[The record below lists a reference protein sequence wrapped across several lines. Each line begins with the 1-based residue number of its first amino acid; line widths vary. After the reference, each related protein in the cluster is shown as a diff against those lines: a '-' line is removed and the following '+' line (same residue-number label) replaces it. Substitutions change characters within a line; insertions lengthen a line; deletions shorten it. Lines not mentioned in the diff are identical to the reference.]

1 MNRGYYIVILIFLI
15 SLSGRNLYGQHG
27 KRLDSLQKVT
37 LAGPH
42 DSDRVKALNE
52 ISIAYRQVSKLDTSA
67 VYARKALDLAVKCG
81 YRRGEGKATYYIG
94 IVHAMRSEFRKADSC
109 YQKATAIFK
118 EIGDA
123 KSSSTVL
130 IAFGALRQLQGDHD
144 GALQLF
150 LDALE
155 IKRELKDSLT
165 MAAALTN
172 IGNVYNSLNRPKEAL
187 SYFQEAHKIHVRF
200 NEVIRYCD
208 DWTNMANMYRLVG
221 KEDSSLILIKAAIRL
236 ADSLEHRDIL
246 PYSYGIFASIFQN
259 QNRID
264 SAVFYYT
271 RGLEI
276 AEEIDDLYM
285 VANHCTNL
293 GGLYSKL
300 GRETEAAAYLNRGLR
315 VAMEIDA
322 KEHIRDAHER
332 LFLFYK
338 SNNKFDSALTHYQL
352 YVAYR
357 DSVLDVEKQKS
368 ILRNEIRIQHEKEEV
383 LKKAEQD
390 RLDALAAE
398 EDKRQKLIIALVSV
412 ALALVLIFA
421 IFLYN
426 RFTVTRRQAVLI
438 ENQKNEVM
446 SQRDRLES
454 QNIII
459 EEKNKSITDSITY
472 AKRIQ
477 RALLTS
483 EALLS
488 RNLGQFFI
496 YYNPKD
502 IVSGDFYWA
511 SQTSSGEFL
520 LLTGD
525 CTGHGVPGAFMSLLN
540 ISLLNEIVN
549 VRGYEAPA
557 EILNV
562 QRESLIRA
570 LNQEGADHV
579 SRDGMDCSLC
589 SFNFRNMTLTFAGA
603 NNPVWIVRNGVLTEY
618 KTDKQPVGLHE
629 GDVKPFTAQR
639 IELKKGDVVFTLT
652 DGFADQFGGAKGKK
666 FKYSRLKE
674 LLIANS
680 GRTVEE
686 QKTELEKTF
695 TEWKGEYQQIDDV
708 LLIGILVQ

>member
-1 MNRGYYIVILIFLI
+1 MSYRLQIVCLIFLMLF
-15 SLSGRNLYGQHG
+15 SGLQLSGQNR
-27 KRLDSLQKVT
+27 KILDSLKTVVA
-37 LAGPH
+37 AGPH

-52 ISIAYRQVSKLDTSA
+52 ISIVYRQVSKLDTA
-67 VYARKALDLAVKCG
+67 AAYASKALDLALKCG
-81 YRRGEGKATYYIG
+81 HRRGEGKATYYIG
-94 IVHAMRSEFRKADSC
+94 IVYAMRSEFRKADSC

-118 EIGDA
+118 DIGDA

-187 SYFQEAHKIHVRF
+187 SYFQEAHRIHVRF
-200 NEVIRYCD
+200 NEVLRYCD

-221 KEDSSLILIKAAIRL
+221 KEDSALILITAAIRL

-246 PYSYGIFASIFQN
+246 PYSYGILASIFQK
-259 QNRID
+259 QNMID
-264 SAVFYYT
+264 STVFYYN

-276 AEEIDDLYM
+276 ADEIGDLYM
-285 VANHCTNL
+285 VSNHCINL

-300 GRETEAAAYLNRGLR
+300 GKAAEASAYLNRGLR
-315 VAMEIDA
+315 VAVEIDA

-332 LFLFYK
+332 LFQHYK
-338 SNNKFDSALTHYQL
+338 KNNRLDSALTHYEL

-357 DSVLDVEKQKS
+357 DSVIDVEKQKS

-390 RLDALAAE
+390 RLNALAAE

-421 IFLYN
+421 VFLYN
-426 RFTVTRRQAVLI
+426 RFTVTRQQAAMI
-438 ENQKNEVM
+438 ELQKNEVM
-446 SQRDRLES
+446 SQRDRLEE
-454 QNIII
+454 QNTVI
-459 EEKNKSITDSITY
+459 EEKNKNITDSINY

-477 RALLTS
+477 SALLTS
-483 EALLS
+483 DALLS
-488 RNLGQFFI
+488 RNLPAYFI
-496 YYNPKD
+496 FYNPKD

-511 SQTSSGEFL
+511 SQTPSGKFL

-549 VRGYEAPA
+549 VRGYDEPA

-570 LNQEGADHV
+570 LNQEGSDEV

-589 SFNFRNMTLTFAGA
+589 SFDFQKRTLTIAGA
-603 NNPVWIVRNGVLTEY
+603 NNPVWIVRDGNLLEL
-618 KTDKQPVGLHE
+618 KTDKQPVGVHE
-629 GDVKPFTAQR
+629 GDVKPFTEQR
-639 IELKKGDVVFTLT
+639 MDLMKGDMIYTLT
-652 DGFADQFGGAKGKK
+652 DGYADQFGGAKGKK

-674 LLIANS
+674 LLMANA
-680 GRTVEE
+680 GRTVDE
-686 QKTELEKTF
+686 QKAALEETF
-695 TEWKGEYQQIDDV
+695 SQWKGRFQQIDDV
-708 LLIGILVQ
+708 LIIGIRVA

>member
-1 MNRGYYIVILIFLI
+1 MSYRLHIVNLIFLLLF
-15 SLSGRNLYGQHG
+15 SGSQLSGQNRRL
-27 KRLDSLQKVT
+27 LDSLQKVVVE
-37 LAGPH
+37 GPH
-42 DSDRVKALNE
+42 DSDRVRALNE
-52 ISIAYRQVSKLDTSA
+52 LSIAYRQVSELDSA
-67 VYARKALDLAVKCG
+67 ATYAHQALDRAVKCG
-81 YRRGEGKATYYIG
+81 YKRGEGKATYYIG
-94 IVHAMRSEFRKADSC
+94 IVYAMRSDFLKADSC
-109 YQKATAIFK
+109 YQKATAIFR

-172 IGNVYNSLNRPKEAL
+172 IGNVYNSLNRPNEAL
-187 SYFQEAHKIHVRF
+187 SYFRQAHRIHVRF
-200 NEVIRYCD
+200 NEVLSYCD

-221 KEDSSLILIKAAIRL
+221 KEDSAFILINVAIRL
-236 ADSLEHRDIL
+236 ADSLGHRDIL
-246 PYSYGIFASIFQN
+246 PYSYGVLASIYLHQN
-259 QNRID
+259 KID
-264 SAVFYYT
+264 STVFYYN
-271 RGLEI
+271 RGLQIADEI
-276 AEEIDDLYM
+276 GDLYM
-285 VANHCTNL
+285 VANHCINL
-293 GGLYSKL
+293 GGLYDKS
-300 GRETEAAAYLNRGLR
+300 GSNTQAVAYLNRGLR
-315 VAMEIDA
+315 VAVQIDA

-338 SNNKFDSALTHYQL
+338 KNNRFDSALTHYQF

-383 LKKAEQD
+383 LKKADQD
-390 RLDALAAE
+390 RLDALAEE

-426 RFTVTRRQAVLI
+426 RFTVTRHQARMI
-438 ENQKNEVM
+438 EHQKNEVM
-446 SQRDRLES
+446 SQRDRLEE
-454 QNIII
+454 QNTVI
-459 EEKNKSITDSITY
+459 EGKNKNITDSITY

-483 EALLS
+483 DALLT
-488 RNLGQFFI
+488 RQLTEYFI

-511 SQTSSGEFL
+511 SRIPSGEFL

-540 ISLLNEIVN
+540 ISMVNEIVN
-549 VRGYEAPA
+549 VRGITDPA
-557 EILNV
+557 AILNA
-562 QRESLIRA
+562 QREGLIASL
-570 LNQEGADHV
+570 NPEGSAEV

-589 SFNFRNMTLTFAGA
+589 SFDFINKKLTVAGA
-603 NNPVWIVRNGVLTEY
+603 NNPVWIIRNGELIEL

-629 GDVKPFTAQR
+629 GIQKDFSSQQFDLR
-639 IELKKGDVVFTLT
+639 SGDMIYTLT
-652 DGFADQFGGAKGKK
+652 DGLADQFGGPKGKK
-666 FKYSRLKE
+666 FKYKQLES
-674 LLIANS
+674 LLVGISDKPMNEQQAN
-680 GRTVEE
+680 VEDAFRKW
-686 QKTELEKTF
+686 QGNLE
-695 TEWKGEYQQIDDV
+695 QIDDV
-708 LLIGILVQ
+708 LVVGIRV

>member
-1 MNRGYYIVILIFLI
+1 MSNRLNIVCLIFLMLF
-15 SLSGRNLYGQHG
+15 SELQLSGQNRKL
-27 KRLDSLQKVT
+27 LDSLQKIVV
-37 LAGPH
+37 AGPH
-42 DSDRVKALNE
+42 DSDRVRALNE
-52 ISIAYRQVSKLDTSA
+52 ISIAYRQVSKLDTA
-67 VYARKALDLAVKCG
+67 AIYAHQALDRAVQCG
-81 YRRGEGKATYYIG
+81 YKRGEGKATYYIG
-94 IVHAMRSEFRKADSC
+94 IVYAMRSDFLKADSC
-109 YQKATAIFK
+109 YQKATTIFRD
-118 EIGDA
+118 IGDA

-172 IGNVYNSLNRPKEAL
+172 IGNVYNSLNRPNEAL
-187 SYFQEAHKIHVRF
+187 NYFREAHRIHVRF
-200 NEVIRYCD
+200 NEVVRYCD

-221 KEDSSLILIKAAIRL
+221 KEDSALILINAAIHL

-246 PYSYGIFASIFQN
+246 PYSYGILASIFQK
-259 QNRID
+259 QNKID
-264 SAVFYYT
+264 SAVFYYI

-276 AEEIDDLYM
+276 ADEIGDLYM
-285 VANHCTNL
+285 VANHCINL
-293 GGLYSKL
+293 GGLYTKA
-300 GRETEAAAYLNRGLR
+300 GRVSDASVYLNRGLS
-315 VAMEIDA
+315 VAMQIDA

-332 LFLFYK
+332 LFLFYQA
-338 SNNKFDSALTHYQL
+338 NNRFDSALTHYQL

-390 RLDALAAE
+390 RLDAMAEE

-421 IFLYN
+421 VFLYN
-426 RFTVTRRQAVLI
+426 RFTVTRQQARMI
-438 ENQKNEVM
+438 ELQKNEVM
-446 SQRDRLES
+446 SQRDRLEE
-454 QNIII
+454 QNTVI
-459 EEKNKSITDSITY
+459 EDKNKNITDSINY

-483 EALLS
+483 DALLS
-488 RNLGQFFI
+488 RYLPQYFI
-496 YYNPKD
+496 FYNPKD

-511 SQTSSGEFL
+511 SQTPSGKFL
-520 LLTGD
+520 LVTGD

-549 VRGYEAPA
+549 VRGYEEPA

-570 LNQEGADHV
+570 LNQEGSDEV

-589 SFNFRNMTLTFAGA
+589 SFDFHKKTLSIAGA
-603 NNPVWIVRNGVLTEY
+603 NNPVWIVRDGNLIEY

-629 GDVKPFTAQR
+629 GDVKAFTVQYV
-639 IELKKGDVVFTLT
+639 ELMKGDMVYTLT
-652 DGFADQFGGAKGKK
+652 DGYADQFGGAKGKK
-666 FKYSRLKE
+666 FKYSRLKD
-674 LLIANS
+674 LLVDMA
-680 GRTVEE
+680 GRSVEE
-686 QKTELEKTF
+686 QKTELEQTF
-695 TEWKGEYQQIDDV
+695 TQWKGEFQQIDDV
-708 LLIGILVQ
+708 LLIGVRVI